1 MSIQILKP
9 TSNEVSISTANLVYG
24 STLVRVVNPTAAPVV
39 MTLTTNAALAY
50 ANVTILANTEILV
63 IKATTDT
70 LSGTGLIAAPAAYRG
85 L

>member
-9 TSNEVSISTANLVYG
+9 TSNEVSISSANLVYG
-24 STLVRVVNPTAAPVV
+24 AALVRVVNPTAAPVV
-39 MTLTTNAALAY
+39 MTLTTNTALAY

-70 LSGTGLIAAPAAYRG
+70 LTGAGLVAAPAAYRG